1 MSETMNGTAGAV
13 TGEAVSTVL
22 GDVRSDVEL
31 NCRGLSCPL
40 PVLRTRKTMEAMQ
53 SGQVLKLIATDPGAA
68 SDMPAWVRQTGH
80 TLVKAEQPAGE
91 YVFYIQ
97 KR

>member
-1 MSETMNGTAGAV
+1 MSETMNGTAGGIAGAAERPLV
-13 TGEAVSTVL
+13 HLSEP
-22 GDVRSDVEL
+22 DVEL

-40 PVLRTRKTMEAMQ
+40 PVLRTRRAIEAMQ
-53 SGQVLKLIATDPGAA
+53 SGQVLRLVATDPGAA

-91 YVFYIQ
+91 FVFYIQ